1 MTDKSSDKILVLY
14 GSQTGNA
21 QAIAEKLNERL
32 VQENFNVTLKVLNQY
47 DKLSAPITEQQ
58 LVAMICSTTGS
69 GDAPDNA
76 SRFLRYV
83 KKRAHPKDLLCNMR
97 LALLGLGDTNY
108 SAFCQPSKVIHRR
121 CVALGATMLLPLGE
135 LLEHAAV
142 CPCRRN
148 QHHRGKPIEDG
159 YIPLSV
165 NS

>member
-1 MTDKSSDKILVLY
+1 MTSEWRSATGHAWASCVMTDASSDEILVLY

-32 VQENFNVTLKVLNQY
+32 LQENFNVTLKVLNQY

-58 LVAMICSTTGS
+58 LVAVICSTTGS

-76 SRFLRYV
+76 SRFVRYV

-121 CVALGATMLLPLGE
+121 CVALGATMLLPLG
-135 LLEHAAV
+135 
-142 CPCRRN
+142 
-148 QHHRGKPIEDG
+148 K
-159 YIPLSV
+159 
-165 NS
+165 